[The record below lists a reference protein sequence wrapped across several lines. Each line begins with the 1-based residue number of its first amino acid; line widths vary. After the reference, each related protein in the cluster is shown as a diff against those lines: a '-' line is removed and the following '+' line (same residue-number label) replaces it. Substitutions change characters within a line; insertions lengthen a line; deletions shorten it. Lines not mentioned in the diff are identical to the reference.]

1 MYSLQPFLLGGR
13 EKAEIGPVVGMAWTM
28 IKSAVFLFWSGISVA
43 VEDLKLGS
51 IKLDGLG

>member
-43 VEDLKLGS
+43 VEDLK
-51 IKLDGLG
+51 